1 MILRSYRQPKKME
14 KEDNI
19 KSNSIEKRVD
29 SKSLKNFR
37 KESAYR
43 VIANDDHFFYNAKA
57 LIKYSKGLFDIK
69 IICDKKPN
77 KKVFDDFDSN
87 YKDTNLAFSK
97 SGSIYKVASSDIRH
111 ITQTFTDPFIVQFK
125 VNKIYKKE
133 ENKNQFY
140 RLIIPIKSK
149 PNFKPFQS
157 YKLSLGG
164 AIYYGLIKSTIEK
177 KDYQLYHFKND
188 DLKEFYLVIDCLNQI
203 SEIEFEEAIRTIL
216 KTYSL
221 FTGNLYQSEFYF
233 FRTEK
238 IEDWWKYSLYK
249 FENELE
255 SIISKIQI
263 VHPVKFNDYLKHFK
277 KEKFATIIG
286 LTVNEEKFSIINNN
300 IHKNF
305 KIERIIK
312 LLLEANKT
320 KSLILRCST
329 YSVALET
336 LSNII
341 CKAKNNQAKP
351 IQNNQLAELII
362 SKFKA
367 LIVEYDS
374 ELTKDQ
380 VRILLKKINSFNN
393 PINADKLK
401 LAFEIMGLELND
413 NDLKALKARNIFL
426 HGSTPFKKF
435 EENERKMSNFA
446 LFSNKMHL
454 LLTCLLLKYLG
465 FNGAITN
472 HYTFGKFNRNEEVD
486 EDFFRILKPKEGW
499 R

>member
-1 MILRSYRQPKKME
+1 MN

-19 KSNSIEKRVD
+19 KVNSIEKKID
-29 SKSLKNFR
+29 SKSLKSFR
-37 KESAYR
+37 EESAYR
-43 VIANDDHFFYNAKA
+43 LIADDDHLFNNAKA

-77 KKVFDDFDSN
+77 QKAFDDFDSN
-87 YKDTNLAFSK
+87 YRDTNLIFLK
-97 SGSIYKVASSDIRH
+97 SDSTYEVNSNDIRQ
-111 ITQTFTDPFIVQFK
+111 ITQTFTDPFIVQFT
-125 VNKIYKKE
+125 VNRIYKKE
-133 ENKNQFY
+133 ENQNQFY

-149 PNFKPFQS
+149 PNFEPFQA
-157 YKLSLGG
+157 YKLYLGG

-188 DLKEFYLVIDCLNQI
+188 DLKEFYLVIDCLDQT
-203 SEIEFEEAIRTIL
+203 SEIEFEEAAKTIL

-249 FENELE
+249 FENKLE

-263 VHPVKFNDYLKHFK
+263 VHPIKFNDYLKHFK
-277 KEKFATIIG
+277 KEKFATVIG
-286 LTVNEEKFSIINNN
+286 LTVNEEKLSIINNN
-300 IHKNF
+300 VHKNF
-305 KIERIIK
+305 KIERIIN

-341 CKAKNNQAKP
+341 CEAKHNKAKP

-367 LIVEYDS
+367 IVEEYDF
-374 ELTKDQ
+374 ELTEDQ

-413 NDLKALKARNIFL
+413 NDLKALKARNSFL

-472 HYTFGKFNRNEEVD
+472 HYAFGQLNRKEEVD
-486 EDFFRILKPKEGW
+486 EAFFRILKPKEGW